1 MEFSDVHKDLLDQAL
16 RGRIAFNDPRFL
28 EWLEES
34 AQNRQRYEKEIAQM
48 ANEILIERELN
59 TEILWKKIDGQ
70 INSKRRNRLK
80 QRVLKYVAAIILP
93 ILMVGGYLFSRYT
106 NDDKIPEMARLISPG
121 GKMATLTLSTGKQI
135 NLKEVQTSLEEIDG
149 PQIGLQ
155 TEGEIVYEQQ
165 NQGKDE
171 VIFNTI
177 EIPIKG
183 EYCITLADGT
193 QVWLASA
200 SKLKFPVN
208 FVGDKREV
216 YLEGEAFFEVSPN
229 KEKPFIVACGN
240 FSVKALGTSFN
251 IMNYSDETC
260 AQATLSTG
268 KVEVSMKDRK
278 QLLEPGQQVVI
289 QGDRLYVREV
299 NLIPYTSWMNDRFYF
314 ANEEL
319 QVIMRKIARWY
330 GVEIVYETSKIKEYH
345 FTGNIP
351 KYSEIDKV
359 FELLGLT
366 TNVKFQIQGNTIVIS
381 DR

>member
-149 PQIGLQ
+149 TQIGLQ

-240 FSVKALGTSFN
+240 FSVKA
-251 IMNYSDETC
+251 I
-260 AQATLSTG
+260 
-268 KVEVSMKDRK
+268 
-278 QLLEPGQQVVI
+278 
-289 QGDRLYVREV
+289 
-299 NLIPYTSWMNDRFYF
+299 
-314 ANEEL
+314 
-319 QVIMRKIARWY
+319 
-330 GVEIVYETSKIKEYH
+330 
-345 FTGNIP
+345 GNIVQ
-351 KYSEIDKV
+351 YY
-359 FELLGLT
+359 EL
-366 TNVKFQIQGNTIVIS
+366 F
-381 DR
+381 